1 MSAVERFD
9 VERVAKIFQDCLHE
23 NDDVLLDSYLE
34 AYEEINKFFHLMG
47 SVFGFVSSDVR
58 SKIDIL
64 CEYRRKESTGE
75 RFLTIKTMITYEKG
89 EELLKDHSYVSG
101 SRTLLRLHRGLEF
114 IYEFLK
120 RLSELNE
127 CDKTHSCC
135 KSAYNDTL
143 AKHHPWVVR
152 KGAVVAMYALPTQGE
167 LLKRVCINVSRAIE
181 VLPEMLQHTKSVYDR
196 IELLYTTH
204 DLHDLP

>member
-1 MSAVERFD
+1 MFLVHLVCSCST
-9 VERVAKIFQDCLHE
+9 I
-23 NDDVLLDSYLE
+23 YL
-34 AYEEINKFFHLMG
+34 
-47 SVFGFVSSDVR
+47 
-58 SKIDIL
+58 
-64 CEYRRKESTGE
+64 
-75 RFLTIKTMITYEKG
+75 
-89 EELLKDHSYVSG
+89 LLKGHPYLILQLDLMLPCINCFFYNYFS
-101 SRTLLRLHRGLEF
+101 EF

-127 CDKTHSCC
+127 CDRTHSCC
-135 KSAYNDTL
+135 KNAYNDTL

-181 VLPEMLQHTKSVYDR
+181 VLPEMLKHTKSVYDR
-196 IELLYTTH
+196 IELLYTAH

>member
-9 VERVAKIFQDCLHE
+9 IEKVAKIFQDCLHE
-23 NDDVLLDSYLE
+23 CDDVLLESYLE

-47 SVFGFVSSDVR
+47 TVFGFVSSDVR

-64 CEYRRKESTGE
+64 YEYRRKELIGE
-75 RFLTIKTMITYEKG
+75 HFVTIKTMIIYEK
-89 EELLKDHSYVSG
+89 EEDLLKDGSYVSG
-101 SRTLLRLHRGLEF
+101 ARTLLRLHRGLEF
-114 IYEFLK
+114 IYEFLR

-127 CDKTHSCC
+127 CDKTHTCC

-167 LLKRVCINVSRAIE
+167 LLKRVCVNASHAVE
-181 VLPEMLQHTKSVYDR
+181 VLPEMLKHTKSVYDR
-196 IELLYTTH
+196 VEVLYSAH
-204 DLHDLP
+204 DLHGLP

>member
-9 VERVAKIFQDCLHE
+9 IEKVAKIFQDCLHE
-23 NDDVLLDSYLE
+23 CDDVLLESYLE

-47 SVFGFVSSDVR
+47 TVFGFVSSDVR

-64 CEYRRKESTGE
+64 YEYRRKELIGE
-75 RFLTIKTMITYEKG
+75 RFLTIKTMIIYEKA
-89 EELLKDHSYVSG
+89 EDLLKDGSYVSG
-101 SRTLLRLHRGLEF
+101 ARTLLRLHRGLEF
-114 IYEFLK
+114 IYEFLR

-127 CDKTHSCC
+127 CDKTHACC

-167 LLKRVCINVSRAIE
+167 LLKRVCVNASHAVE
-181 VLPEMLQHTKSVYDR
+181 VLPEMLKHTKSVYDR
-196 IELLYTTH
+196 VEILYSAH
-204 DLHDLP
+204 DLHGLP